1 MRFTKITFWIAG
13 VWGFLVLAPMYFMYS
28 KVGQYTPPSPTHPE
42 FYYGFLG
49 LALVWQF
56 AFIIIAT
63 DPARFRPMI
72 IPSIFEK
79 ALYVGALVVLYVQ
92 NRVTDLQLAAAAPD
106 TVLCL
111 LFVSAFFKTRSM
123 AVAKLKE
130 SHTSAEMQ

>member
-1 MRFTKITFWIAG
+1 MRFSKKTFWIAG
-13 VWGFLVLAPMYFMYS
+13 VWGVLVLAPTYFMYG

-56 AFIIIAT
+56 AFFVIAM
-63 DPARFRPMI
+63 DPARFRTMM

-92 NRVTDLQLAAAAPD
+92 NRITELQLSAAAPD
-106 TVLCL
+106 TILCL
-111 LFVSAFFKTRSM
+111 LFVTAFFKARST

-130 SHTSAEMQ
+130 SHALGGMQ

>member
-1 MRFTKITFWIAG
+1 
-13 VWGFLVLAPMYFMYS
+13 MYS